1 MANIDDAF
9 TIDKLSLD
17 DNLLITSGISDPTIG
32 IGYEAPIGSLYARTN
47 GILYQKIDTADV
59 DWIKLSTN
67 LDNIL
72 NNTLEP
78 TGITNRT
85 DSNVS
90 FTDATRTF
98 TIAPVITE
106 FTYFIKGTEYTIS
119 ASKQIILPDI
129 TGLYYIYFDSNK
141 TLNTINSFTYDL
153 LSIYS
158 YCSAIYWNSETQKGI
173 YVADE
178 RHGITMDAATHLHLH
193 TSLGTQYVSGLN
205 TSNIIS
211 DGNGSLDSHVQFDL
225 SNGVI
230 RDEDLQHDIIDNLPQ
245 SLTSIAQIPILYKF
259 GINNYWRIKPSDNFP
274 IIQDGSAGFIGTGL
288 PAFNELI
295 GNDWQL
301 TEVTNNNFFFV
312 HYLATNDINNPIVG
326 ILGINQYQN
335 KPQGQAAASIEF
347 NSLDG
352 LPFQEYVPISTV
364 IFEAKSSFTN
374 TIKSRIV
381 STSDGFDYIDWS
393 SAINTF
399 NIIGTGGSSTNDELI
414 KISNNDTTAGYLT
427 NKLITGSSL
436 TLIENNDGLNETLT
450 IDTSIPLSDIQT
462 EIDNIEIAS
471 GGIFASDGTYDGLIV
486 DALLTNVSTSTNL
499 LNVLDQLDTAISA
512 APSILNGL
520 NDVTL
525 ITPTDG
531 QTLVY
536 DITTSQWI
544 NVTTTATEPGSGR
557 LLQLKFNK
565 IPAISGTI
573 LVPLNATDPL
583 ITDGVQLW
591 SEVITPALLTSNVRV
606 STTCTVSGSSNSTQ
620 MIFIFFRDNICI
632 GSGLVNMSART
643 AGHPFAITIY
653 DSPNT
658 TSNITYSCRVGKTS
672 GNTWYINRLNDAT
685 LLNSQLANQAYTIEE
700 IGVI

>member
-47 GILYQKIDTADV
+47 GVLYQKTNTADV
-59 DWIKLSTN
+59 DWTPLSTN

-90 FTDATRTF
+90 FIDATRTF
-98 TIAPVITE
+98 AIAPAISD
-106 FTYFIKGTEYTIS
+106 FTYFIKGIEYTIS
-119 ASKQIILPDI
+119 TVKQIIIPDV
-129 TGLYYIYFDSNK
+129 TGLVYIYFDNNEN
-141 TLNTINSFTYDL
+141 LNILNSFTYDL
-153 LSIYS
+153 LSIYA
-158 YCSAIYWNSETQKGI
+158 YCSAIYWNADTQQGI

-193 TSLGTQYVSGLN
+193 TSFGTQYLSGLN
-205 TSNIIS
+205 TSNMIV
-211 DGNGSLDSHVQFDL
+211 DDDGSLDSHMQFDL

-245 SLTSIAQIPILYKF
+245 SLTGIAQIPILYKF
-259 GINNYWRIKPSDNFP
+259 GINNDWRIKDSDNFP
-274 IIQDGSAGFIGTGL
+274 IIQNGSAGFIGTGL

-301 TEVTNNNFFFV
+301 TEITNNKFFFV
-312 HYLATNDINNPIVG
+312 HYLATNDINNPIIG

-335 KPQGQAAASIEF
+335 RPQGQEAASTEF
-347 NSLDG
+347 NTLDG
-352 LPFQEYVPISTV
+352 LPFQEYVPISTI
-364 IFEAKSSFTN
+364 IFEAKSVFTN
-374 TIKSRIV
+374 TTKCRIV
-381 STSDGFDYIDWS
+381 STSDGFDYIDWTS
-393 SAINTF
+393 PTNTF
-399 NIIGTGGSSTNDELI
+399 NLIGTGATSTNDELL
-414 KISNNDTTAGYLT
+414 KISSNDTTAGYLT
-427 NKLITGSSL
+427 NKLLVGSSL

-450 IDTSIPLSDIQT
+450 IDTTIPLSDIQT

-471 GGIFASDGTYDGLIV
+471 GGIFASDGTYDGLTV
-486 DALLTNVSTSTNL
+486 DALLSNVATSTDL
-499 LNVLDQLDTAISA
+499 LNTLGQLDTAISA
-512 APSILNGL
+512 SPNVLTDL

-525 ITPTDG
+525 ITPADG

-536 DITTSQWI
+536 DIATSQWI
-544 NVTTTATEPGSGR
+544 NITTTATEPGSGR
-557 LLQLKFNK
+557 LLQVKFNK
-565 IPAISGTI
+565 IPALSGTI
-573 LVPLNATDPL
+573 LVPINATDPL
-583 ITDGVQLW
+583 ITEGVELW
-591 SEVITPALLTSNVRV
+591 NEIVTPALITSNIRI

-620 MIFIFFRDNICI
+620 MIFIFFRNNICI
-632 GSGLVNMSART
+632 GTGLVNMSART

-658 TSNITYSCRVGKTS
+658 ISPITYSCRVGKTS
-672 GNTWYINRLNDAT
+672 GNTWYINRLSDAT
-685 LLNSQLANQAYTIEE
+685 SLNGQLANQAYTIEE